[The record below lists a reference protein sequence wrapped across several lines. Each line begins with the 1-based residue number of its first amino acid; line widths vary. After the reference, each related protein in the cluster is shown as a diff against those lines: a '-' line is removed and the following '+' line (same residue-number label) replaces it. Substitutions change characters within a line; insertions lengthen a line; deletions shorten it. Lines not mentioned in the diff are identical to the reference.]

1 MNYFNLILS
10 IAELEAETA
19 AGLQDEN
26 SALNRHRQDQSSV
39 LNSGLST
46 RDGKIFYCISN
57 GQWFDLEIGPS
68 PKRKKKDRRHPNEV
82 SVEVPNIDPVSMNQ
96 TEFNIPEMANDIPQ
110 PEFQQQEQEWIDD

>member
-1 MNYFNLILS
+1 M
-10 IAELEAETA
+10 EAETA

-57 GQWFDLEIGPS
+57 SKWFDLETGPS
-68 PKRKKKDRRHPNEV
+68 SKRKKKDRTHANEV
-82 SVEVPNIDPVSMNQ
+82 SVEVPSIDPVSMNQ

-110 PEFQQQEQEWIDD
+110 PEFQQQVQERIDD